1 MFCRF
6 FDDLIRGFMMI
17 DQLPISQQ
25 CLFNTERLS
34 IERIKS
40 QVLDEKESNLL
51 TVKVLELLTPVVTYS
66 LPSEWQNITRLEDAN
81 IWLQQRIE
89 ASSFFV
95 IRLRS
100 SNDIIGFMFLYGE
113 DEELKLLDL
122 HIGYLLGEVYWGKG
136 YGSELIKGLVDWAYL
151 DEHIHSLVGGVEVAN
166 VGSIKVM
173 EKNGFCLSTLK
184 GPAEDV
190 IFLEYVFNRLLY

>member
-1 MFCRF
+1 MK
-6 FDDLIRGFMMI
+6 
-17 DQLPISQQ
+17 DQLPLSQR

-34 IERIKS
+34 VERIKS
-40 QVLDEKESNLL
+40 QALDEEAGLLTLKVLD
-51 TVKVLELLTPVVTYS
+51 LLTPAVTRS

-89 ASSFFV
+89 ESSFLA

-100 SNDIIGFMFLYGE
+100 TNDIIGFMFLYDD
-113 DEELKLLDL
+113 DEKLQLLDL
-122 HIGYLLGEVYWGKG
+122 HIGYLLGEAYWGRG

-151 DEHIHSLVGGVEVAN
+151 DEHIHSLVGGVEVGN

-173 EKNGFCLSTLK
+173 EKNGFCLSNLK

-190 IFLEYVFNRLLY
+190 IFLEYVFKRL